1 MAPEYLSYISI
12 SKYLSCA
19 ENWRRHYIAKEPTM
33 STPALVFGSAFHATI
48 ENYIEHKHKERT
60 APDIAELWNSNW
72 RSKVEAEK
80 NVDWGAEQPDDH
92 HKDGLRIVTNKDVL
106 ALVDSIRPKV
116 DDVGLFMERKITLNV
131 PGVPVPIIGYID
143 IMTAD
148 GVPGDFKTASMA
160 WSDQKAKDELQPV
173 FYLAALNQLGV
184 TVPRLAFRHYVIT
197 KAKTPKVQVIE
208 HHHTWNEIFWL
219 FELIRSVW
227 RGIEQEVY
235 PLNPGGWLCS
245 PKYCSFWGN
254 CRGRGM

>member
-1 MAPEYLSYISI
+1 
-12 SKYLSCA
+12 
-19 ENWRRHYIAKEPTM
+19 M

-60 APDIAELWNSNW
+60 APDIAALRDSNW

-106 ALVDSIRPKV
+106 ALVDGIRPKV
-116 DDVGLFMERKITLNV
+116 GDIGLFMERKITSNV

-160 WSDQKAKDELQPV
+160 WSDQKAKEELQPV
-173 FYLAALNQLGV
+173 FYL
-184 TVPRLAFRHYVIT
+184 TI
-197 KAKTPKVQVIE
+197 I
-208 HHHTWNEIFWL
+208 
-219 FELIRSVW
+219 S
-227 RGIEQEVY
+227 
-235 PLNPGGWLCS
+235 
-245 PKYCSFWGN
+245 
-254 CRGRGM
+254 